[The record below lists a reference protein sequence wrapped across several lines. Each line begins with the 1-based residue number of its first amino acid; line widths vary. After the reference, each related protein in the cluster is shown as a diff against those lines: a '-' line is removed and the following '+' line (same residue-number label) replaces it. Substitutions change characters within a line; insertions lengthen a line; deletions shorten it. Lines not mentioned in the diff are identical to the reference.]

1 MQDYFRS
8 VKIIDESRPS
18 LGFDVNFFCE
28 TMEKLPHVNTIGDII
43 IVSRVVVNE
52 FLVLPFAPPFAPRW
66 EFLWGL
72 KLGVSVSGENI
83 LF

>member
-52 FLVLPFAPPFAPRW
+52 FLVLPFAPRW